1 MPDQL
6 CQTRQADVKSS
17 WQQRRGMSDEVAG
30 DWADYV
36 RRLGVELNRARHAAG
51 LSQER
56 LAHMA
61 GLTRYHYQQLEKGE
75 SRPSTPANPSL
86 RNVMALAQALGVDW
100 RELVPG
106 SVPDL
111 TEGR

>member
-1 MPDQL
+1 MPDSL
-6 CQTRQADVKSS
+6 CQTSQAISKLYPR
-17 WQQRRGMSDEVAG
+17 QRRDMNSGTVST
-30 DWADYV
+30 WADYV
-36 RRLGVELNRARHAAG
+36 RQLGVELNRARHEAG

-56 LAHMA
+56 LAYRA

-86 RNVMALAQALGVDW
+86 RNVLALAQALGL
-100 RELVPG
+100 ELFELLPED
-106 SVPDL
+106 VPDL